1 MGKHS
6 QRRFAA
12 TLPGRSLRRRSPF
25 AIAAALATVAVT
37 TTAGAASMTTSPD
50 GSQAATASA
59 SAPVTSAAGPV
70 ATTPEEKSALDAA
83 STQLVRAEYL
93 ASEGTSSLTPE
104 QLAQVTATR
113 DQLRQL
119 LDVTRTSETAARGTT
134 TIGSATD
141 PTLAASTALETGAAL
156 DTSASLD
163 DATTL
168 AAGTADGTSADET
181 LDGRD
186 TFRASRAGADGR
198 EPLTT
203 DGTAEAPEASTD
215 TATTSPEE
223 AAQTTTDQ
231 ATTGAVTAGTTADPV
246 IDHAQVA
253 PTTTEIGAAT
263 EALRTVLDAAAVAVS
278 VQPAPTAEEIAAQ
291 QAAEE
296 AAQRAA
302 MAAQLAAWANSTAG
316 YSNGTIPESLL
327 CSPSFA
333 PGQLVRCDA
342 AYQLEQLNVAYRAA
356 FGTDISVTSSY
367 RSFGSQVAVKASKG
381 YLAAAPGTSNH
392 GMAQA
397 LDLGGGISSFGSA
410 QYAWMRANAPAYG
423 WDNPEWA
430 RQGGSK
436 PEAWHWE
443 YGTTY

>member
-25 AIAAALATVAVT
+25 AIAAALAAVAVT
-37 TTAGAASMTTSPD
+37 TTAGAASLVTTPTTAQVASAEA
-50 GSQAATASA
+50 GTTAATVTSVAGASA
-59 SAPVTSAAGPV
+59 S
-70 ATTPEEKSALDAA
+70 TPEEQAALEAA
-83 STQLVRAEYL
+83 SAELVRAEYL

-104 QLAQVTATR
+104 QLAQITATR

-119 LDVTRTSETAARGTT
+119 LSAATPADAADEGADEAGSGQTTVSADAATRTTLDTGVSLH
-134 TIGSATD
+134 SA
-141 PTLAASTALETGAAL
+141 PTLDASGEDAA
-156 DTSASLD
+156 
-163 DATTL
+163 
-168 AAGTADGTSADET
+168 

-186 TFRASRAGADGR
+186 TFRASRAGTEGR
-198 EPLTT
+198 ESLSADPATPEDAPADAAAT
-203 DGTAEAPEASTD
+203 AVDAPADPAAEVPAAEAPAPAA
-215 TATTSPEE
+215 TAETP
-223 AAQTTTDQ
+223 AA
-231 ATTGAVTAGTTADPV
+231 APAGQ
-246 IDHAQVA
+246 AQVA
-253 PTTTEIGAAT
+253 PTIAEIGATT
-263 EALRTVLDAAAVAVS
+263 EALRALLDTTAVTVS
-278 VQPAPTAEEIAAQ
+278 VEPGPPTAEEVAAQ
-291 QAAEE
+291 QAAE
-296 AAQRAA
+296 RAA
-302 MAAQLAAWANSTAG
+302 MAAQLAVWANSTAG
-316 YSNGTIPESLL
+316 YSNGTIPESVL

-367 RSFGSQVAVKASKG
+367 RSYGSQVAVKASKG
-381 YLAAAPGTSNH
+381 FLAAAPGTSNH

>member
-12 TLPGRSLRRRSPF
+12 TLPGRSLRRRSPY
-25 AIAAALATVAVT
+25 AVMAALATVAVT
-37 TTAGAASMTTSPD
+37 ATAGAASMTTSPT
-50 GSQAATASA
+50 GSHTSASSA
-59 SAPVTSAAGPV
+59 SAPTTSAAGPT
-70 ATTPEEKSALDAA
+70 ASTPEEQAALDAA

-93 ASEGTSSLTPE
+93 ASEGASSLTPD
-104 QLAQVTATR
+104 QLAQITSTR

-119 LDVTRTSETAARGTT
+119 MNVATTATSAADATTATLDATT
-134 TIGSATD
+134 D
-141 PTLAASTALETGAAL
+141 TALVADTALDAGATL
-156 DTSASLD
+156 DTSATLD
-163 DATTL
+163 DATPL
-168 AAGTADGTSADET
+168 AADET

-186 TFRASRAGADGR
+186 TYRASRAGADGR

-203 DGTAEAPEASTD
+203 DGTTEASE
-215 TATTSPEE
+215 TAADAAATSEE
-223 AAQTTTDQ
+223 TAAADATADQ
-231 ATTGAVTAGTTADPV
+231 AAADATADQAAA
-246 IDHAQVA
+246 DQAQVA

-263 EALRTVLDAAAVAVS
+263 EALRTVLDAAAVTVS

-296 AAQRAA
+296 AARQAA
-302 MAAQLAAWANSTAG
+302 MAAQLEAWANSTAG

-333 PGQLVRCDA
+333 PGHLVRCDA

-367 RSFGSQVAVKASKG
+367 RSFASQVAVKASKG

-392 GMAQA
+392 GMGQA

>member
-25 AIAAALATVAVT
+25 AIAAALAAVAVT
-37 TTAGAASMTTSPD
+37 TTAGAASLVTTPTTAQVASAEA
-50 GSQAATASA
+50 GTTAATVTSVAGASA
-59 SAPVTSAAGPV
+59 S
-70 ATTPEEKSALDAA
+70 TPEEQAALEAA
-83 STQLVRAEYL
+83 STELVRAEYL

-104 QLAQVTATR
+104 QLAQITATR

-119 LDVTRTSETAARGTT
+119 LSAATPADAADEVADEAGSGQTTVSADAATRTT
-134 TIGSATD
+134 
-141 PTLAASTALETGAAL
+141 L
-156 DTSASLD
+156 DTGASLD
-163 DATTL
+163 SAPTLDASGED
-168 AAGTADGTSADET
+168 AA

-186 TFRASRAGADGR
+186 TFRASRAGTEGR
-198 EPLTT
+198 ESLSADPATPEAAPDAAAT
-203 DGTAEAPEASTD
+203 AVDAPADPAAEVPAAEAPAPAA
-215 TATTSPEE
+215 TAETP
-223 AAQTTTDQ
+223 AA
-231 ATTGAVTAGTTADPV
+231 APAGQ
-246 IDHAQVA
+246 AQVT
-253 PTTTEIGAAT
+253 PTIAEIGAAT
-263 EALRTVLDAAAVAVS
+263 EALRALLDSTAVTVS
-278 VQPAPTAEEIAAQ
+278 VEPGPPTAEEVAAQ
-291 QAAEE
+291 QAAE
-296 AAQRAA
+296 RAA

-316 YSNGTIPESLL
+316 YSNGTIPESVL

-367 RSFGSQVAVKASKG
+367 RSYGSQVAVKASKG
-381 YLAAAPGTSNH
+381 FLAAAPGTSNH

>member
-1 MGKHS
+1 M
-6 QRRFAA
+6 
-12 TLPGRSLRRRSPF
+12 
-25 AIAAALATVAVT
+25 T
-37 TTAGAASMTTSPD
+37 TTAGAASLVTTPTTAQVASAEA
-50 GSQAATASA
+50 GTTAATVTSVAGASA
-59 SAPVTSAAGPV
+59 S
-70 ATTPEEKSALDAA
+70 TPEEQAALEAA
-83 STQLVRAEYL
+83 SAELVRAEYL

-104 QLAQVTATR
+104 QLAQITATR

-119 LDVTRTSETAARGTT
+119 LSAATPADAADEGADEAGSGQTTVSADAATRTTLDTGVSLH
-134 TIGSATD
+134 SA
-141 PTLAASTALETGAAL
+141 PTLDASGEDAA
-156 DTSASLD
+156 
-163 DATTL
+163 
-168 AAGTADGTSADET
+168 

-186 TFRASRAGADGR
+186 TFRASRAGTEGR
-198 EPLTT
+198 ESLSADPATPEDAPADAAAT
-203 DGTAEAPEASTD
+203 AVDAPADPAAEVPAAEAPAPAA
-215 TATTSPEE
+215 TAETP
-223 AAQTTTDQ
+223 AA
-231 ATTGAVTAGTTADPV
+231 APAGQ
-246 IDHAQVA
+246 AQVA
-253 PTTTEIGAAT
+253 PTIAEIGATT
-263 EALRTVLDAAAVAVS
+263 EALRALLDTTAVTVS
-278 VQPAPTAEEIAAQ
+278 VEPGPPTAEEVAAQ
-291 QAAEE
+291 QAAE
-296 AAQRAA
+296 RAA
-302 MAAQLAAWANSTAG
+302 MAAQLAVWANSTAG
-316 YSNGTIPESLL
+316 YSNGTIPESVL

-367 RSFGSQVAVKASKG
+367 RSYGSQVAVKASKG
-381 YLAAAPGTSNH
+381 FLAAAPGTSNH